1 MTDAR
6 AAVDAYAAHE
16 VVTFVD
22 FDRPDA
28 DGEPFEWAEPVE
40 KLAPEALA
48 ALRAVLDLCDEA
60 DRLRAGK
67 RGRDAQALEVF
78 ADVVRL
84 RISAALSAPV
94 EPEPSR
100 NS

>member
-1 MTDAR
+1 MPDTR
-6 AAVDAYAAHE
+6 ATVDAYASRG

-28 DGEPFEWAEPVE
+28 DGEPFEWTEPVE
-40 KLAPEALA
+40 KLAPEAIA

-78 ADVVRL
+78 ANEARS
-84 RISAALSAPV
+84 RISAALAAPPR
-94 EPEPSR
+94 EAAES
-100 NS
+100 